1 MRTDES
7 SVEVVSGSHKSPTPL
22 QIVFSLWPT
31 STDVHE
37 YMANSYFRISSV
49 EVGKHKST
57 QFSLL
62 QEPDIEEQFWK
73 TTWFVLGWRES

>member
-7 SVEVVSGSHKSPTPL
+7 SVEVVFGSHESPTPL

-31 STDVHE
+31 STDVHK
-37 YMANSYFRISSV
+37 YMANSYFRISST
-49 EVGKHKST
+49 EVAKHKIT

-62 QEPDIEEQFWK
+62 QEPDTEEQFWK
-73 TTWFVLGWRES
+73 IICFALGWRE